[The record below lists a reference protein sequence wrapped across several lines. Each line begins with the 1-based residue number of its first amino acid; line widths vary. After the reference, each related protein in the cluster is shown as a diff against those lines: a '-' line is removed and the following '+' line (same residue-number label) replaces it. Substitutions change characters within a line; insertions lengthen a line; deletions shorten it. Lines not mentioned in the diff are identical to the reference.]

1 MASPPHVP
9 QINQP
14 RKRGSVS
21 SLSGNPAKKR
31 KPSHLRKEFS
41 PDAEGVGSPLR
52 FSRSPSIDS
61 VATNSVIN
69 GGGGKRRKRK
79 GDDAGSVVSSARGRG
94 AKNGSLVA
102 GDDGGREGDGGE
114 FEDDD
119 DYDDVD
125 EMDMAVEDTLTVEE
139 RRKQEKERERSVPS
153 PSHSNI
159 H

>member
-1 MASPPHVP
+1 MASPPHIP

-52 FSRSPSIDS
+52 FSRSPSVDS

-79 GDDAGSVVSSARGRG
+79 GDD
-94 AKNGSLVA
+94 
-102 GDDGGREGDGGE
+102 GGRAGDGGE

-119 DYDDVD
+119 YDDDVD
-125 EMDMAVEDTLTVEE
+125 EMDMAVEDNLTADE

-153 PSHSNI
+153 PSLHSSPY
-159 H
+159 